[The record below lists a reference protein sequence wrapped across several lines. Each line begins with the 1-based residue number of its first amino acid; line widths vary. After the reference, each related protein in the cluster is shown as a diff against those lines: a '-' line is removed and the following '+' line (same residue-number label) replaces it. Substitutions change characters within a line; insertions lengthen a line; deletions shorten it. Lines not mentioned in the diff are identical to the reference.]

1 MRNSNNLKL
10 MTKEVIFLKFCGL
23 IYFLY
28 GLLMLIR
35 EREFPGSVIDGAFI
49 CVIYFVVSVVFYFGV
64 YLWLS
69 ACIGE
74 FSLFICCIGPL
85 SMVLGALGELVV
97 FKSMLNKPV
106 NIKIIIAIC
115 VLLIV
120 QILFMFKKDKK
131 EK

>member
-28 GLLMLIR
+28 GLLMLVR
-35 EREFPGSVIDGAFI
+35 ERELPGLVIDGIFI
-49 CVIYFVVSVVFYFGV
+49 CGIYFLVSLIFYFGV
-64 YLWLS
+64 YLWYA
-69 ACIGE
+69 ACTGE
-74 FSLFICCIGPL
+74 FSFFICCIGPL
-85 SMVLGALGELVV
+85 SMGLGALGELMV

-106 NIKIIIAIC
+106 NIKIIIAVC